1 MHCDMTWCACSPV
14 LPRQAPVLPYTRRRT
29 PHCVA
34 VTHARF
40 SASGGPPSQKE
51 GDAVLSGN
59 HTAETV
65 IKPPPTR
72 TKSLNLLERFRA
84 SKQDRIAASV
94 AQHIRAV
101 RAAEALD
108 RRTHLRHSVEPL
120 FGTTTKVPAQRTSSD
135 SPPGAHERR
144 RLVQQQIAY
153 GAASA
158 SKREVSCQTTDDLV
172 EMWMPCLRRRIA
184 RSETLMSTLSPDD
197 EDDVAPGLRHRKL
210 CRHVPSVSDDEV
222 LDVVFRGAA
231 FKSDESLLEGASS
244 IVEESASSGSEDA
257 AVYKNII
264 ISLGS
269 PDAVRVRQTPASPVI
284 TPRRGSSGARS
295 INSGEDAMAAASTS
309 SSPWAEV
316 SAQLLLRSYNGNA
329 QGTGQQPSYW
339 AGPSTG
345 CSGQE
350 RFGK

>member
-1 MHCDMTWCACSPV
+1 M
-14 LPRQAPVLPYTRRRT
+14 
-29 PHCVA
+29 
-34 VTHARF
+34 
-40 SASGGPPSQKE
+40 
-51 GDAVLSGN
+51 
-59 HTAETV
+59 

-120 FGTTTKVPAQRTSSD
+120 FGTPKVPAQRTSSD

-144 RLVQQQIAY
+144 RLVQQQQAAAY

-222 LDVVFRGAA
+222 LDVVFRGGGSSQQQLQHHHHLSGGSARYGRSVSSGGASSAASA

-284 TPRRGSSGARS
+284 TPRRGSSGGRS
-295 INSGEDAMAAASTS
+295 INNGEDVTAAASTS

-329 QGTGQQPSYW
+329 QGTGQQPLYW
-339 AGPSTG
+339 AGPSSG
-345 CSGQE
+345 CSDQE